1 MQKVIVVNEENH
13 GFLCV
18 AKDFQSAVDY
28 LIKNYWIDEG
38 TEVYNDADRK
48 WMRLDEFLGKSW
60 EKEVR
65 NLSRESFEELF
76 EDDFYLDDREIY
88 GT

>member
-1 MQKVIVVNEENH
+1 MQRVIVVNEENH

-28 LIKNYWIDEG
+28 LIKNYWIGEG
-38 TEVYNDADRK
+38 TEVYNDAERK
-48 WMRLDEFLGKSW
+48 WVRLDELLGENW
-60 EKEVR
+60 EKEIR

-76 EDDFYLDDREIY
+76 EDDFYLEDREIY

>member
-38 TEVYNDADRK
+38 TEVYNDANQK
-48 WMRLDEFLGKSW
+48 WVRLNEFLGKNW

-76 EDDFYLDDREIY
+76 EEDFYLKDEEVY